1 VSTGPFLGLLGTVW
15 GVMEA
20 FGAMANSGSALL
32 SAVAPGIAGALLT
45 TVVGLLVA
53 LPSSI
58 GYNMLTTRIRRLA
71 VQMDNFSQEFAA
83 DVQKQ
88 FSTLSE

>member
-1 VSTGPFLGLLGTVW
+1 
-15 GVMEA
+15 MEA
-20 FGAMANSGSALL
+20 FGAMGAAGTAML

-88 FSTLSE
+88 FSTLSESP

>member
-1 VSTGPFLGLLGTVW
+1 
-15 GVMEA
+15 
-20 FGAMANSGSALL
+20 
-32 SAVAPGIAGALLT
+32 
-45 TVVGLLVA
+45 
-53 LPSSI
+53 
-58 GYNMLTTRIRRLA
+58 MLTTRIRRLA